1 MSLRLPRLKLQH
13 KAFFALAVL
22 LVALLLVFLGF
33 SRLGLQRGLGP
44 YMAEVELTGMDGLA
58 ERLVQHH
65 EQNGGWDAARA
76 NPGFWRDMVRPGAG
90 MGRGFPAGEPGP
102 RPPMPMPMP
111 EPRPG
116 FEGSHGPGP
125 GPGFPPPPGPEGG
138 ERADRSDR
146 SDRSDRTDR
155 TDRPGPPPDRPFG
168 GPWARVGLLDAQG
181 QLISGMAPQPGAAH
195 RVLRAAN
202 GQAIGEIVLS
212 PVQTGQGMQRD
223 LDRAFLAQ
231 QMGFVAWTGL
241 AGLLLALLLSAWLTR
256 RWLEPLTAFVDGLR
270 GIAAGR
276 LDTRVAIKGDAE
288 LARLAE
294 TFNDMAVQL
303 ATMEASRQRWLADVA
318 HELRT
323 PLSTM
328 RAEVEAVQD
337 GVLPM
342 DDRMALRLH
351 RQIMRLIRLVSDLR
365 VSLDDPQALHGSG
378 HVPVHVLT
386 LLGEALD
393 GARPGFEQVGIGL
406 DRSTVDQLA
415 ARVPPPLVQGDPHR
429 LHQVFANLLENSLRY
444 TAAGGQ
450 LQVSAE
456 IVQMQD
462 RSMLQLRWDD
472 TAPGVA
478 SPHLPRLFDRLYRV
492 DASRV
497 RDGDGLGGSGLGL
510 AICRTIVQAHGG
522 SIEAAAS
529 PLGGLRITLW
539 LPLLENPAP

>member
-76 NPGFWRDMVRPGAG
+76 NSGFWRDMVRPGAG
-90 MGRGFPAGEPGP
+90 MGRGFPPGEPGS
-102 RPPMPMPMP
+102 RPPMPNPG
-111 EPRPG
+111 ERPWGREGGSPGQG
-116 FEGSHGPGP
+116 FDGGPGP
-125 GPGFPPPPGPEGG
+125 GPDFPQPLGSDPGSREDRG
-138 ERADRSDR
+138 ERADHA
-146 SDRSDRTDR
+146 
-155 TDRPGPPPDRPFG
+155 DRPGPPPDRPFG

-212 PVQTGQGMQRD
+212 PVQTGEGMQRD

-337 GVLPM
+337 GVLPL

-406 DRSTVDQLA
+406 DRSTVDRLA
-415 ARVPPPLVQGDPHR
+415 AHVPPPLVQGDPHR

-456 IVQMQD
+456 IVQVQH

-472 TAPGVA
+472 TLPGVA
-478 SPHLPRLFDRLYRV
+478 SQHLPRLFDRLYRV

-497 RDGDGLGGSGLGL
+497 REGDGLGGSGLGL

>member
-58 ERLVQHH
+58 ERLAQHH
-65 EQNGGWDAARA
+65 AQNGGWDAARA
-76 NPGFWRDMVRPGAG
+76 QPGFWRDMVRPGAG
-90 MGRGFPAGEPGP
+90 AGWRTPAGEPGP
-102 RPPMPMPMP
+102 RPPMPQDG
-111 EPRPG
+111 RGPG
-116 FEGSHGPGP
+116 SGPGP
-125 GPGFPPPPGPEGG
+125 GPGPGNDFGPGDGFGPGPGPGLPPPG
-138 ERADRSDR
+138 A
-146 SDRSDRTDR
+146 
-155 TDRPGPPPDRPFG
+155 DRPGPPPDRPFG
-168 GPWARVGLLDAQG
+168 GPWARLGLLDAQG
-181 QLISGMAPQPGAAH
+181 RLVAGMAPQAGAAH
-195 RVLRAAN
+195 RVLRA
-202 GQAIGEIVLS
+202 GDGKAIGEIVLS
-212 PVQTGQGMQRD
+212 PVQNVGNMQSD

-241 AGLLLALLLSAWLTR
+241 AGLLLALLLSAWLAR

-276 LDTRVAIKGDAE
+276 METRVAIKGDAE

-337 GVLPM
+337 GVLPL
-342 DDRMALRLH
+342 DGRMAQRLH

-378 HVPVHVLT
+378 HVPVHPLA

-415 ARVPPPLVQGDPHR
+415 AQVPAPLVQGDPHR

-444 TAAGGQ
+444 TTAGGR
-450 LQVSAE
+450 LEVAAELVQV
-456 IVQMQD
+456 QG

-472 TAPGVA
+472 TAPGVGDQ
-478 SPHLPRLFDRLYRV
+478 HLPRLFDRLYRV

-497 RDGDGLGGSGLGL
+497 REGDGLGGSGLGL
-510 AICRTIVQAHGG
+510 AICRTIIQAHGG

-539 LPLLENPAP
+539 LPMLAHPVP

>member
-22 LVALLLVFLGF
+22 LVVLLLVFLGF

-90 MGRGFPAGEPGP
+90 MGRGFPPGEPGSRTPMPMSEPGLGFEGSSGPGP
-102 RPPMPMPMP
+102 RP
-111 EPRPG
+111 E
-116 FEGSHGPGP
+116 
-125 GPGFPPPPGPEGG
+125 FPPPPGPE
-138 ERADRSDR
+138 RANHSDHA
-146 SDRSDRTDR
+146 
-155 TDRPGPPPDRPFG
+155 DRPGPPPDRPFG

-202 GQAIGEIVLS
+202 GQGIGEIVLS

-378 HVPVHVLT
+378 HVPVHALT

-415 ARVPPPLVQGDPHR
+415 AHVPPPLVLGDPHR

-444 TAAGGQ
+444 TAAGGR

-456 IVQMQD
+456 IVQVQGL
-462 RSMLQLRWDD
+462 SMLQLRWDD
-472 TAPGVA
+472 TLPGVA
-478 SPHLPRLFDRLYRV
+478 SQHLPRLFDRLYRV

-497 RDGDGLGGSGLGL
+497 REGDGLGGSGLGL

>member
-1 MSLRLPRLKLQH
+1 MKIRVPRLKLQH

-22 LVALLLVFLGF
+22 LVAMLLVFLGF

-58 ERLVQHH
+58 ERLAQYHT
-65 EQNGGWDAARA
+65 QNGGWDAARA
-76 NPGFWRDMVRPGAG
+76 HPGFWRDMVRPGAG
-90 MGRGFPAGEPGP
+90 AGWRTPSGEPGP
-102 RPPMPMPMP
+102 RPPMPQDG
-111 EPRPG
+111 RGPG
-116 FEGSHGPGP
+116 NDFGPGDGFGPGQGPGP
-125 GPGFPPPPGPEGG
+125 GLPPPPG
-138 ERADRSDR
+138 A
-146 SDRSDRTDR
+146 
-155 TDRPGPPPDRPFG
+155 DRPGPPPDRPFG
-168 GPWARVGLLDAQG
+168 GPWARVGLLDTQG
-181 QLISGMAPQPGAAH
+181 QLIAGMAPQAGAAR
-195 RVLRAAN
+195 RVLRAN
-202 GQAIGEIVLS
+202 DGKAIGEIVLS
-212 PVQTGQGMQRD
+212 PVQNVGNMQSD

-256 RWLEPLTAFVDGLR
+256 RWLEPLSAFVDGLR

-337 GVLPM
+337 GVLPL
-342 DDRMALRLH
+342 DNRMALRLH

-378 HVPVHVLT
+378 HVPVHALT

-415 ARVPPPLVQGDPHR
+415 AHVPPPLVQGDPHR

-444 TAAGGQ
+444 TAAGGR

-456 IVQMQD
+456 RVQEQG
-462 RSMLQLRWDD
+462 RAMLQLRWDD
-472 TAPGVA
+472 TAPGVGDQ
-478 SPHLPRLFDRLYRV
+478 HLPRLFDRLYRV

-497 RDGDGLGGSGLGL
+497 REGDGLGGSGLGL

-522 SIEAAAS
+522 RIEAATS